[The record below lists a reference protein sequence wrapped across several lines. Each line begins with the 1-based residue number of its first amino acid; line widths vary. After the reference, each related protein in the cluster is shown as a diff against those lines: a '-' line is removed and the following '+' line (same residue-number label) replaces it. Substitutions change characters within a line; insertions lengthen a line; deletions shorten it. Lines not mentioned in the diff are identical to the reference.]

1 MLNIAL
7 FGPPGAGKGTQSQML
22 IEKYNLAYIS
32 TGDLLRQEIAEE
44 TALGMQ
50 VKDLIGRG
58 GLVSDEIMVEL
69 IEKKIITSSDK
80 KGILFD
86 GFPRTLVQAYI
97 LDGLLLKLNTSLSCM
112 LSLEVPDEELT
123 RRLIERGKVSGRADD
138 TEEVIKFRLQEYK
151 NKTSPVIG
159 YYQEKNLYVPIPGV
173 GPIPEIFDKLSHAIE
188 LTLQKEWFNLVVS
201 GPPGAGKGT
210 QGNMLAKKFNLYYIS
225 TGSLLRK
232 EIKAGTELGKRVKET
247 LERGDLVSDEIVIRL
262 IESEMKMHNHVNGFV
277 FKGFPRTILQSY
289 ILDGLLR
296 RMGMGVSYVVELT
309 VPTIELIKRL
319 DKRGRSDKARPYDL
333 TTELIIH
340 RLEEYENKTAP
351 VMELYKKQNKHVVV
365 NAVGTNEEI
374 FALLADTVQAAMKKS
389 R

>member
-32 TGDLLRQEIAEE
+32 TGDLLRQEIAEG
-44 TALGMQ
+44 TDLGLR
-50 VKDLIGRG
+50 VKNLIGLG

-112 LSLEVPDEELT
+112 LSLEVPDDELT
-123 RRLIERGKVSGRADD
+123 RRLIERGKVSGRVDD
-138 TEEVIKFRLQEYK
+138 TEEIIKFRLTEYK

-159 YYQEKNLYVPIPGV
+159 YYEERNLYVPIKGV
-173 GPIPEIFDKLSHAIE
+173 GPIPEILDKLCHAIE
-188 LTLQKEWFNLVVS
+188 LTLQKEWFNLVLS

-210 QGNMLAKKFNLYYIS
+210 QGNMLAKKLNLYYIS

-232 EIKAGTELGKRVKET
+232 EIKAESELGLKVKET
-247 LERGDLVSDEIVIRL
+247 LDRGDLVSDEIVIRL
-262 IESEMKMHNHVNGFV
+262 IEREMKIHSHVNGFI

-309 VPTIELIKRL
+309 APTIELIKRL
-319 DKRGRSDKARPYDL
+319 DRRGRSEKARTYDVS
-333 TTELIIH
+333 TELIIH
-340 RLEEYENKTAP
+340 RLEEYETKTAP

-365 NAVGTNEEI
+365 NAVGANEEI
-374 FALLADTVQAAMKKS
+374 FANLAETVQAAMKKS

>member
-32 TGDLLRQEIAEE
+32 TGDLLRQEIAEGTE
-44 TALGMQ
+44 LGLQ
-50 VKDLIGRG
+50 VKELISG
-58 GLVSDEIMVEL
+58 GSLVSDEMMVDL

-80 KGILFD
+80 NGILFD
-86 GFPRTLVQAYI
+86 GFPRTLVQSYI
-97 LDGLLLKLNTSLSCM
+97 LDGLLLKLNTGLSCM

-123 RRLIERGKVSGRADD
+123 RRLIERGKSSGRADD
-138 TEEVIKFRLQEYK
+138 TEEVIKHRLNEYK

-159 YYQEKNLYVPIPGV
+159 YYQERNLYVPINGV
-173 GPIPEIFDKLSHAIE
+173 GPIPEIFEALSKAIE
-188 LTLQKEWFNLVVS
+188 LTLQKEWFNLVLS

-232 EIKAGTELGKRVKET
+232 EIKAETELGKRVKDT
-247 LERGDLVSDEIVIRL
+247 LDRGDLVSDEIVIRL
-262 IESEMKMHNHVNGFV
+262 IEREMKVHNHVNGFI

-296 RMGMGVSYVVELT
+296 RMNMGVSYVVELT
-309 VPTIELIKRL
+309 APTIELIKRL
-319 DKRGRSDKARPYDL
+319 DKRGRSDKARTYDVS
-333 TTELIIH
+333 TELIIH
-340 RLEEYENKTAP
+340 RLEEYNTKTAP

-365 NAVGTNEEI
+365 NAVGTHEEI
-374 FALLADTVQAAMKKS
+374 FALLSETVGLAMKKS

>member
-22 IEKYNLAYIS
+22 IEKYDLAYIS

-44 TALGMQ
+44 TELGLQ
-50 VKDLIGRG
+50 VKDLIAHG
-58 GLVSDEIMVEL
+58 GLVSDEIMVDL

-86 GFPRTLVQAYI
+86 GFPRTLVQSYI

-123 RRLIERGKVSGRADD
+123 RRLIERGKISGRADD
-138 TEEVIKFRLQEYK
+138 TEDVIKFRLKEYK

-159 YYQEKNLYVPIPGV
+159 YYQERKLYVPIQGV
-173 GPIPEIFDKLSHAIE
+173 GPIPEIFDTLSNSIE
-188 LTLQKEWFNLVVS
+188 LMLEKEWFNLVLS

-210 QGNMLAKKFNLYYIS
+210 QGRLLADKFNFYYIS

-232 EIKAGTELGKRVKET
+232 EIKAQTELGVKVQQS
-247 LERGDLVSDEIVIRL
+247 LEKGELVSDEIVIQL
-262 IESEMKMHNHVNGFV
+262 IEREMKIQNNVNGFV

-296 RMGMGVSYVVELT
+296 RLNMRVSYAVELT
-309 VPTIELIKRL
+309 APTIELIKRL
-319 DKRGRSDKARPYDL
+319 DKRGRSEKARTYDQSL
-333 TTELIIH
+333 DLIIH
-340 RLEEYENKTAP
+340 RLEEYSTKTAP

-365 NAVGTNEEI
+365 NAIGSNEEI
-374 FALLADTVQAAMKKS
+374 FDLLSETVQAAMKTS

>member
-32 TGDLLRQEIAEE
+32 TGDLLRAEIAEGTE
-44 TALGMQ
+44 LGLQ
-50 VKDLIGRG
+50 VKDLIAGG
-58 GLVSDEIMVEL
+58 GLVSDEMMVDL
-69 IEKKIITSSDK
+69 IEKRIITSSDK

-112 LSLEVPDEELT
+112 LSLQVPDDELT

-138 TEEVIKFRLQEYK
+138 TEEVIKFRLSEYK
-151 NKTSPVIG
+151 SKTSPVIG
-159 YYQEKNLYVPIPGV
+159 YYQERDLYVPIQGV
-173 GPIPEIFDKLSHAIE
+173 GPIPEIFDTLCVAIE
-188 LTLQKEWFNLVVS
+188 HMLEKEWFNLVLS

-210 QGNMLAKKFNLYYIS
+210 QGRMLASKFNFYYIS

-232 EIKAGTELGKRVKET
+232 EIKSETDLGLKVKET
-247 LERGDLVSDEIVIRL
+247 LEKGELVSDEIVIRL
-262 IESEMKMHNHVNGFV
+262 IEREMKVHTNVNGFV

-296 RMGMGVSYVVELT
+296 RMNMRVSYAVELT
-309 VPTIELIKRL
+309 APTIELIKRL
-319 DKRGRSDKARPYDL
+319 DKRGRSEKARTYDL
-333 TTELIIH
+333 STELIIH
-340 RLEEYENKTAP
+340 RLEEYDTKTAP

-365 NAVGTNEEI
+365 NAMGTNEAI
-374 FALLADTVQAAMKKS
+374 FDLLSDTVQAAMKKS